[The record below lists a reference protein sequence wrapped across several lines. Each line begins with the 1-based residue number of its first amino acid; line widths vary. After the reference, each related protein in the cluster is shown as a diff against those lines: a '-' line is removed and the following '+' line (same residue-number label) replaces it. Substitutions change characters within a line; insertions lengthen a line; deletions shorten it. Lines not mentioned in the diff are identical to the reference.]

1 MILGRTLVY
10 VYILDEWSTHVNMLG
25 RTLIYVYIVF
35 LIFILVFILLQQHI
49 SPDIQ
54 KSYVQLCNGHPYALH
69 LIGKL
74 ASRDYSPTTETTTT
88 ATDVKEEIDSKL
100 FEELFSNVFDKLP
113 ESQKL
118 LLFAVVVFDQGASLA
133 ALHYVSPSSLVSW
146 CPAAVFQEM

>member
-1 MILGRTLVY
+1 
-10 VYILDEWSTHVNMLG
+10 MLG
-25 RTLIYVYIVF
+25 RTPICVYIVF
-35 LIFILVFILLQQHI
+35 EIFNFLIILLQQHI
-49 SPDIQ
+49 SPDMQ

-69 LIGKL
+69 LIGQL
-74 ASRDYSPTTETTTT
+74 ASRDYSPTTERTTTT

-133 ALHYVSPSSLVSW
+133 ALHYVSASSLVSW
-146 CPAAVFQEM
+146 CPVAVS